1 MCAMST
7 PTPLSKLPNF
17 DPRQVPVTGIDAHLP
32 PVPAEAL
39 TLPALRRRFQAPP
52 PWQPELRQEP
62 RFTDRVPAA
71 AAVLV
76 PLVDRPQGLSVLLTE
91 RSGNLSTHSGQVAFP
106 GGKVDPEDADAVAAA
121 LREAEE
127 EVDLSR
133 RFVDV
138 LGQLPVY
145 VTGTQFIVTP
155 VVAVVQPGF
164 VLRPNPREVAHAFEV
179 PLAWLMNPAHHRRH
193 RLTWEGQAREWF
205 SMPYVE
211 PPSVVAGS
219 GESLPGAAVERF
231 IWGATAGMLRNFYRF
246 LSA

>member
-76 PLVDRPQGLSVLLTE
+76 PLVDRPQGLSVRFTRLRLSATRPDTVMVLVWLLRRTLIDAPEPAEVVVVLLT
-91 RSGNLSTHSGQVAFP
+91 SFT
-106 GGKVDPEDADAVAAA
+106 
-121 LREAEE
+121 
-127 EVDLSR
+127 
-133 RFVDV
+133 
-138 LGQLPVY
+138 
-145 VTGTQFIVTP
+145 
-155 VVAVVQPGF
+155 
-164 VLRPNPREVAHAFEV
+164 
-179 PLAWLMNPAHHRRH
+179 
-193 RLTWEGQAREWF
+193 
-205 SMPYVE
+205 
-211 PPSVVAGS
+211 
-219 GESLPGAAVERF
+219 
-231 IWGATAGMLRNFYRF
+231 
-246 LSA
+246 